1 MKIGVFDSGLGGLAI
16 LRELLRLL
24 PQYDYIYYGDNAN
37 VPYGGKTTNEIY
49 KLTEKAVD
57 FLFKKDCALVI
68 LACNTATA
76 VALRKL
82 QQKYLVK
89 NYPDRRILGVIR
101 PTVEAVIESGVRSH
115 GSGVKSVGV
124 MGTYAT
130 VISKKFVKELR
141 KFDKNIQVF
150 QQACPL
156 LVPII
161 EKGKIHWEKL
171 DLILKKYLEP
181 LQAKKIDSLILGCTH
196 YGLIDDRIRKITG
209 EKIKIISEGEI
220 TALKLRDY
228 LERHKE
234 IEKKLSK
241 NGQKMIYLTQ
251 VNKSYKKMINSLLG
265 KGKVEY

>member
-16 LRELLRLL
+16 LRELLQLL

-37 VPYGGKTTNEIY
+37 IPYGGKTNAEIH

-57 FLFKKDCALVI
+57 FLFKKDCTLII

-89 NYPDRRILGVIR
+89 NYQDRRILGVIR
-101 PTVEAVIESGVRSH
+101 PTVEAVVES
-115 GSGVKSVGV
+115 KAKKVGV

-141 KFDKNIQVF
+141 KFDKNIKVF

-161 EKGKIHWEKL
+161 EKGKMHWEKL
-171 DLILKKYLEP
+171 DPILKKYLEP

-196 YGLIDDRIRKITG
+196 YGLIDKEI
-209 EKIKIISEGEI
+209 EKIVGRDIEIISEGNV
-220 TALKLRDY
+220 TALKLEEY
-228 LERHKE
+228 LARHEE
-234 IEKKLSK
+234 IEINLDKNKQRVFYFSNNYDKYSKLAERILDL
-241 NGQKMIYLTQ
+241 N
-251 VNKSYKKMINSLLG
+251 
-265 KGKVEY
+265 